1 MGQESSRPHLRQTLT
16 LSLTAPVT
24 RRPPRPRSVATA
36 ATPTSRES
44 RTGNPKTITPP
55 TEPISQQQVKNHDG
69 GFVYKVD
76 DLVRLAR
83 LFCLGTEGGTY
94 YVGDEEMKLENA
106 QCILRLIQAG
116 HGCEV
121 VKMAVEYSKE
131 GRTAKQQGLMLAMAI
146 CARQSTD
153 PQTKK
158 LCYEHLH
165 EVCRIPT
172 HLFIFLTY
180 CEALSTGTG
189 WGRAHRRAIA
199 NWYLRFQE
207 SPQEARRL
215 AMLVTKY
222 RNRNGWSHQDVVRL
236 AHPKPRSDIETHGV
250 TAVLK
255 YVVKGFERAK
265 DDLESTQL
273 LEYFQA
279 VEDVKAQRDP
289 NGINVSG
296 LADII
301 REHRLVREHV
311 NTQLLQFPD
320 IWEALLDHM
329 PITAMIRNLGKMSS
343 IGMLTPGSPHERTIT
358 NKLENLE
365 ALKKARIHP
374 FNVLVALLTYK
385 KGKGD
390 VGSLTWTPNRAVL
403 QALDDAF
410 YLTFKLVEPTNKR
423 YLLAVDVSGSMYF
436 GPVNGCKS
444 ITPGMAAA
452 ALSLVTARTERQCEI
467 VGFSHELVPLAI
479 GDHMKLPDVENA
491 MRRVRMGS
499 TDCSLPM
506 QYALQHKKKF
516 DVFIVYTDNE
526 TNSGYIHPS
535 EALRDYRKWSG
546 VTDAKLIVCA
556 MSVTDFSVADPD
568 DANMMDMPGFDTN
581 GPEVMRTFVMGEMQ
595 PRPASES

>member
-1 MGQESSRPHLRQTLT
+1 
-16 LSLTAPVT
+16 
-24 RRPPRPRSVATA
+24 
-36 ATPTSRES
+36 
-44 RTGNPKTITPP
+44 
-55 TEPISQQQVKNHDG
+55 
-69 GFVYKVD
+69 
-76 DLVRLAR
+76 
-83 LFCLGTEGGTY
+83 
-94 YVGDEEMKLENA
+94 MKLENA

-116 HGCEV
+116 HGAEV
-121 VKMAVEYSKE
+121 VKMAVEYSVE

-146 CARQSTD
+146 CARQSID
-153 PQTKK
+153 PQTKR

-180 CEALSTGTG
+180 CEGLSAGTG

-236 AHPKPRSDIETHGV
+236 AHPKPRPDNETHGV

-279 VEDVKAQRDP
+279 VEDVRAQRDP

-301 REHRLVREHV
+301 REHRLVREHI

-320 IWEALLDHM
+320 IWEALLEHM

-343 IGMLTPGSPHERTIT
+343 IGMLTRGSSHERTIT

-390 VGSLTWTPNRAVL
+390 VGSLTWSPNRAVL

-479 GDHMKLPDVENA
+479 GDHMKLPDVETA
-491 MRRVRMGS
+491 MRRVRMGR

-526 TNSGYIHPS
+526 TNCGYIHPS

-556 MSVTDFSVADPD
+556 MSVSDFSIADPD

-595 PRPASES
+595 PRPAN

>member
-1 MGQESSRPHLRQTLT
+1 MGQDWSTPSQRPSARVAMPQSRVAAPPAGPRQ
-16 LSLTAPVT
+16 
-24 RRPPRPRSVATA
+24 PR
-36 ATPTSRES
+36 
-44 RTGNPKTITPP
+44 TIVPP
-55 TEPISQQQVKNHDG
+55 TEPMSRGQVKNHDG
-69 GFVYKVD
+69 GYVYKVD

-83 LFCLGTEGGTY
+83 LFCLGTEAGTY
-94 YVGDEEMKLENA
+94 YVGDEKMKLENA
-106 QCILRLIQAG
+106 QCIIRLIESG
-116 HGCEV
+116 RGDEV
-121 VKMAVEYSKE
+121 VKMAVEYSVE
-131 GRTAKQQGLMLAMAI
+131 GRTAKQQGLLLAMAI

-153 PQTKK
+153 PDTKR
-158 LCYEHLH
+158 LAYEHLH

-180 CEALSTGTG
+180 CEALSNGTG

-222 RNRNGWSHQDVVRL
+222 KSRNGWSHQDVLRL
-236 AHPKPRSDIETHGV
+236 SHPKPRHDGETNGV
-250 TAVLK
+250 TAILK
-255 YVVKGFERAK
+255 YVVKGFELAK
-265 DDLESTQL
+265 DDLAASHL
-273 LEYFQA
+273 LDYIQA

-289 NGINVSG
+289 NAVHVSG

-301 REHRLVREHV
+301 REHRLVREHI
-311 NTQLLQFPD
+311 NTQLLQFPEV
-320 IWEALLDHM
+320 WEALLEHM

-343 IGMLTPGSPHERTIT
+343 IGMLTRGSSHERTIT
-358 NKLENLE
+358 SKLENLE

-374 FNVLVALLTYK
+374 FNVLVALLIYK

-390 VGSLTWTPNRAVL
+390 EGKLTWTPNTAVL
-403 QALDDAF
+403 QALDNAF

-479 GDHMKLPDVENA
+479 GDHMKLPEVENE
-491 MRRVRMGS
+491 MRKMRMGR

-526 TNSGYIHPS
+526 TNCGYIHPAES
-535 EALRDYRKWSG
+535 LREYRKWSG
-546 VTDAKLIVCA
+546 ISDAKLIVCA
-556 MSVTDFSVADPD
+556 MSVTDFSIADPD

-581 GPEVMRTFVMGEMQ
+581 GPEVMKTFVMGAMQ
-595 PRPASES
+595 PRPAN